1 MPAIEA
7 GEDNADMAARKKS
20 TPGRKSTVSL
30 GDRLIRCY
38 ASAVHDV
45 LKGMGH
51 GNCVLPTTIRPLD
64 PRVKVAGEVY
74 TISGRV
80 DQTMSKHETL
90 LRWARVLS
98 KTPPGKVIVCQPN
111 THAIALMG
119 ELSARALMVKKTRG
133 YVVDGACRDTDF
145 ILDMGFPV
153 FCTHNTPADIVETW
167 IPDEHL
173 FGEPVTLGTVTVRT
187 GDHLLGDRDGVVV
200 LPKDMA
206 ADAVAETERV
216 VSTESDMRKS
226 ILAGMDPEKA
236 YLKYGKF

>member
-1 MPAIEA
+1 MPRRPAEEDIA
-7 GEDNADMAARKKS
+7 GMAARKKS
-20 TPGRKSTVSL
+20 TL
-30 GDRLIRCY
+30 DLADRLLACY

-51 GNCVLPTTIRPLD
+51 GNCVLPASIRALD
-64 PRVKVAGEVY
+64 PAVKVAGEVY
-74 TISGRV
+74 TISGRI
-80 DQTMSKHETL
+80 DQTVSRHETL

-98 KTPPGKVIVCQPN
+98 RVPAGKVIVCQPN
-111 THAIALMG
+111 THAVALMG
-119 ELSARALMVKKTRG
+119 ELSARALMVKRTRG

-145 ILDMGFPV
+145 ILEMGFPV
-153 FCTHNTPADIVETW
+153 FCTHTTPADIVERW

-173 FGEPVTLGTVTVRT
+173 FGEPVTIGAVTVRT

-200 LPKDMA
+200 LPKEA
-206 ADAVAETERV
+206 AAEAVAETERV

>member
-1 MPAIEA
+1 
-7 GEDNADMAARKKS
+7 MAARKKTTTDFS
-20 TPGRKSTVSL
+20 
-30 GDRLIRCY
+30 DRLLRCY

-51 GNCVLPTTIRPLD
+51 GNCVLPPSIKALD
-64 PRVKVAGEVY
+64 PSRKVAGEVY

-80 DQTMSKHETL
+80 DRTLSKHETL

-98 KTPPGKVIVCQPN
+98 KVPAGKVIVCQPN

-119 ELSARALMVKKTRG
+119 ELSARALMVKETRG

-145 ILDMGFPV
+145 ILEMGFPV

-167 IPDEHL
+167 TPDEHM
-173 FGEPVTLGTVTVRT
+173 FGEPVTLGTVTVRS
-187 GDHLLGDRDGVVV
+187 GDHLLGDRDGVIV
-200 LPKDMA
+200 LPREMA

>member
-1 MPAIEA
+1 
-7 GEDNADMAARKKS
+7 MAARKKTTTDFS
-20 TPGRKSTVSL
+20 
-30 GDRLIRCY
+30 DRLLRCY

-51 GNCVLPTTIRPLD
+51 GNCVLPPSIKALD
-64 PRVKVAGEVY
+64 PSRKVAGEVY

-80 DQTMSKHETL
+80 DRTLSKHETL

-98 KTPPGKVIVCQPN
+98 KVPAGKVIVCQPN

-145 ILDMGFPV
+145 ILEMGFPV

-167 IPDEHL
+167 TPDEHM

-187 GDHLLGDRDGVVV
+187 GDHLLGDRDGVIV
-200 LPKDMA
+200 LPREMA